1 MDQEYIKKII
11 LTYPEANG
19 LPENIIQNIAKIAV
33 LQNKVDKPA
42 WILKMVY
49 DAKKKFEQ
57 SLAAKKLKI
66 ESKVQENKSSIKR
79 ENLKEDKV
87 LFFKKDELEHHL
99 PYIKNLR
106 GYYPKLSNV
115 TWFYILENYAQ
126 WPLIVM
132 SIFPERDRLFP
143 QWAVQCAATLSDIGL
158 KKILEL
164 NLHKNADE
172 LYRYLKENGNFKD
185 HHIHRSKYISF
196 VKKFDFSRKKKENNS
211 SNSETLGV
219 KEIIKSL

>member
-1 MDQEYIKKII
+1 
-11 LTYPEANG
+11 
-19 LPENIIQNIAKIAV
+19 
-33 LQNKVDKPA
+33 
-42 WILKMVY
+42 MVY

-66 ESKVQENKSSIKR
+66 ESKGQESKSSIKR

-143 QWAVQCAATLSDIGL
+143 QWTVQCAATLSDIGL

-196 VKKFDFSRKKKENNS
+196 VKKFDFSKRIKENNS
-211 SNSETLGV
+211 SNSDTLGV
-219 KEIIKSL
+219 KEINKSL

>member
-66 ESKVQENKSSIKR
+66 ESKVQENKNSIK
-79 ENLKEDKV
+79 NIILD
-87 LFFKKDELEHHL
+87 FSD
-99 PYIKNLR
+99 
-106 GYYPKLSNV
+106 YYGFSEVQV
-115 TWFYILENYAQ
+115 T
-126 WPLIVM
+126 
-132 SIFPERDRLFP
+132 
-143 QWAVQCAATLSDIGL
+143 
-158 KKILEL
+158 EL
-164 NLHKNADE
+164 NK
-172 LYRYLKENGNFKD
+172 
-185 HHIHRSKYISF
+185 
-196 VKKFDFSRKKKENNS
+196 
-211 SNSETLGV
+211 
-219 KEIIKSL
+219 IIKEYNNCEDVSMTVESINKNIKPIEQVS